1 MQAETFRIE
10 IGGTEATDL
19 YESVLSLEV
28 ELDDELAAMFTL
40 RLAMAQRPDG
50 HWTVVDDDRLT
61 VWQPVRISAGFDD
74 GVDELIHGVITHLRS
89 DFAADPAA
97 CTMEIWGMD
106 RSTLLDRT
114 EVRKD
119 WPNRRDSDIASEIF
133 RAHGLTLQVEDS
145 PVSHDESVST
155 VIQRET
161 DIQFLTRLALRNGFE
176 CYVEGTT
183 GFFRPP
189 QYNEP
194 PQPVLAAHFGDDT
207 TLSRFSV
214 QVDAATP
221 AEYTTAQLSRTTKEI
236 VNVTATTTTQ
246 PVFGATGSAALLPA
260 GVPRARTVLA
270 QAVTTG
276 EAELTALCQS
286 GFDGSEWFVHGDGE
300 IIANHYGHVLRPRGT
315 VTVKGVGETHSGV
328 YYVSHVTHSFTNDGY
343 IQRFRARRNGLRPTG
358 DEQFSGDTGLLG
370 GLL

>member
-1 MQAETFRIE
+1 MQTERFRIE

-19 YESVLSLEV
+19 YESVLSLEI

-40 RLAMAQRPDG
+40 RLAVAQQPDG
-50 HWTVVDDDRLT
+50 RWTVVDDDRLT
-61 VWQPVRISAGFDD
+61 TWRPVLISAGFDD
-74 GVDELIHGVITHLRS
+74 GVEELIDGVITHLRTE
-89 DFAADPAA
+89 FAPDPSA
-97 CTMEIWGMD
+97 CTLEIWGMD
-106 RSTLLDRT
+106 RSVLLDRT
-114 EVRKD
+114 QVRKD

-133 RAHGLTLQVEDS
+133 HAHGLTPQVEDS
-145 PVSHDESVST
+145 PVSHDEPVST

-176 CYVEGTT
+176 CYVEGRT

-189 QYNEP
+189 QLNEP

-207 TLSRFSV
+207 TLRRFFV

-221 AEYTTAQLSRTTKEI
+221 AEYTMAQLSRITKEI
-236 VNVTATTTTQ
+236 VDVAATTTAQ
-246 PVFGATGSAALLPA
+246 PAFGATGSAALRSV
-260 GVPRARTVLA
+260 GVSPARTVLA

-286 GFDGSEWFVHGDGE
+286 GFDDSEWFVHGDGE
-300 IIANHYGHVLRPRGT
+300 VIANHYRHLLRPRRT

-328 YYVSHVTHSFTNDGY
+328 YYVSHVTHAFTGDGY